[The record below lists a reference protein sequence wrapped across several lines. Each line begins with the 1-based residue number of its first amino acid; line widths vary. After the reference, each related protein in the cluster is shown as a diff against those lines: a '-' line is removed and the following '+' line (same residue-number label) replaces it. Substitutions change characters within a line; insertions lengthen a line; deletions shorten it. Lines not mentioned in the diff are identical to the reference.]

1 MSTAALWAEPAW
13 MPRSSAE
20 SVAGTTC
27 RFSDR
32 RKVDSPLVVTVFQ
45 ILLALTS
52 TLLVVMILLHKGR
65 GGGLSD
71 MFGGGSSSSL
81 GGSSVAE
88 KNLDRITIG
97 VALIWVAC
105 IIALGLLMKTS

>member
-1 MSTAALWAEPAW
+1 
-13 MPRSSAE
+13 
-20 SVAGTTC
+20 
-27 RFSDR
+27 
-32 RKVDSPLVVTVFQ
+32 VVVVFQ

-52 TLLVVMILLHKGR
+52 AVLVVMILLHKGR

-71 MFGGGSSSSL
+71 MFGGGSSSGL

-105 IIALGLLMKTS
+105 IIALGLLLKSG